1 MKNTHSMAVITTKI
15 IPLVLQRRGGG
26 AVILYIMEVFQ
37 LKRNAAAK

>member
-15 IPLVLQRRGGG
+15 IPLVLQRRGG

>member
-15 IPLVLQRRGGG
+15 IPLVLQRGGG
-26 AVILYIMEVFQ
+26 GDILYILEVFQ